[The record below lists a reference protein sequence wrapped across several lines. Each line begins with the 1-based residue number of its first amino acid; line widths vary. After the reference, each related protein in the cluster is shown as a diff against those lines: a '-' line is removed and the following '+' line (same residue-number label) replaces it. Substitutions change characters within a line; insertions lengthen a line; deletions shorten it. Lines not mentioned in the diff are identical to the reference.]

1 MICFRMFGVR
11 IQINFL
17 FVAMVTVFLLTDR
30 TGISVIALLACFIHE
45 LGHLI
50 AFFLVGYTPKAL
62 IFELMGIRL
71 VKPEQELSPGK
82 EAVVQLAGSMVNF
95 LMFFLLAGT
104 LKQVSYWSL
113 FAATHLLMGIFQL
126 MPLKS
131 LDGGKLLELLC
142 VRLWGERAADM
153 ICTTADFA
161 ATVCMMIMAAV
172 MVLTGSRSLTLA
184 IFSGGLFISLI
195 AKFAGH
201 RGRMTGE
208 KVRQ

>member
-201 RGRMTGE
+201 RGRITGK